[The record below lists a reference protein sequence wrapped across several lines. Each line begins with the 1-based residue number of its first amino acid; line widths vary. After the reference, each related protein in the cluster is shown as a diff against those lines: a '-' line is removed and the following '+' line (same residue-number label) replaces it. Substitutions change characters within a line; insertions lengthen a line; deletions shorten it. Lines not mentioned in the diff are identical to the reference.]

1 MKIIDVPN
9 ANPWRNMLSAGQPS
23 LPQLEAAASA
33 GYTTVVDLRC
43 AGEFNDF
50 DEPAL
55 VTGLGMTY
63 QRIPVDGAA
72 GITEENARALQA
84 ALRDAPG
91 PVLCHC
97 GSGNRVGG
105 LVALGEWLD
114 GADTETAV
122 AEGRKAGMIA
132 LERHLRALMA

>member
-1 MKIIDVPN
+1 MKPIDVPN

-23 LPQLEAAASA
+23 RAQFEAAAAA

-43 AGEFNDF
+43 AGEFTEF

-55 VTGLGMTY
+55 VADLGMTY
-63 QRIPVDGAA
+63 QRIAVDGAA
-72 GITEENARALQA
+72 GITEANARALQT

-132 LERHLRALMA
+132 LEPHLRALMA